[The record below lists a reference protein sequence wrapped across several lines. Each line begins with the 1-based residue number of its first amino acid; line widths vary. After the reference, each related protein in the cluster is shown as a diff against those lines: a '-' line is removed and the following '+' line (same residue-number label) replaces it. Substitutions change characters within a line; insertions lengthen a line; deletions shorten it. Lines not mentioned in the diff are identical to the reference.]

1 MKCKPCCIYKYMAI
15 VKMLTAKMKRK
26 KLFFSLFFC
35 FVAIF
40 FIFKFLNNVI
50 NPIIITSSSSKVQA
64 LSQNAINTAVFD
76 IIKDATIYDSLVNI
90 MRNEAGD
97 IVLITS
103 NAIQI
108 NSLSR
113 EIVEN
118 AQKKL
123 EMLGQKGVN
132 IPLGTFTGLPI
143 FVGLG
148 PPINIKLIPIGAIN
162 CTFTSQFVSAGINQ
176 TNHRIYLEVSSKIN
190 IIMPTETK
198 TLQTNTQML
207 ISENIIIGKIPETYL
222 FSDEIGDLL
231 NLVPIE

>member
-1 MKCKPCCIYKYMAI
+1 MVLIKR
-15 VKMLTAKMKRK
+15 LTAKIKHK
-26 KLFFSLFFC
+26 KLFFVLFFC
-35 FVAIF
+35 GLFIF
-40 FIFKFLNNVI
+40 FVLKFLNDVI
-50 NPIIITSSSSKVQA
+50 NPIVITSSQSKIFA
-64 LSQNAINTAVFD
+64 LSQDAINTAVFD
-76 IIKDATIYDSLVNI
+76 VIKDATIYDSLVNI
-90 MRNEAGD
+90 IRNDVGD

-123 EMLGQKGVN
+123 EQLGQKGVN
-132 IPLGTFTGLPI
+132 IPIGTFTGMPI

-148 PPINIKLIPIGAIN
+148 PNVNIKLVPIGAIN

-176 TNHRIYLEVSSKIN
+176 TNHKIYLEVNSKIN
-190 IIMPTETK
+190 IILPTASK
-198 TLQTNTQML
+198 QLQTSTQML

-222 FSDEIGDLL
+222 YSDEVGELL
-231 NLVPIE
+231 NLVPIK

>member
-1 MKCKPCCIYKYMAI
+1 MVLIKK
-15 VKMLTAKMKRK
+15 LTAKIKHK
-26 KLFFSLFFC
+26 KLLFALFFC
-35 FVAIF
+35 GLFIF
-40 FIFKFLNNVI
+40 FVLKFLNDVI
-50 NPIIITSSSSKVQA
+50 NPIIITSSQSKVFA
-64 LSQNAINTAVFD
+64 LSQDAINTAVFD
-76 IIKDATIYDSLVNI
+76 VIKDATIYDSLVNI
-90 MRNEAGD
+90 VKNDVGD

-123 EMLGQKGVN
+123 EILGQKGVN
-132 IPLGTFTGLPI
+132 IPIGTFTGLPI

-148 PPINIKLIPIGAIN
+148 PNVNIKLIPIGAIN

-176 TNHRIYLEVSSKIN
+176 TNHKIYLEVSSKIN
-190 IIMPTETK
+190 VILPTASK
-198 TLQTNTQML
+198 QLQTATQML

-222 FSDEIGDLL
+222 YSDNVEELL
-231 NLVPIE
+231 NLVPIRD

>member
-1 MKCKPCCIYKYMAI
+1 MVLIKK
-15 VKMLTAKMKRK
+15 LTAKIKHK
-26 KLFFSLFFC
+26 KLFAVLFFSSL
-35 FVAIF
+35 VIF
-40 FIFKFLNNVI
+40 CIFKFLNDVI
-50 NPIIITSSSSKVQA
+50 NPIIVTSSQSKVFA
-64 LSQNAINTAVFD
+64 LSQDAINTAVFD
-76 IIKDATIYDSLVNI
+76 VIKDATIYDSLVNI
-90 MRNEAGD
+90 IRNDVGD

-113 EIVEN
+113 QIVEN

-123 EMLGQKGVN
+123 EQLGQKGVN
-132 IPLGTFTGLPI
+132 IPFGTFTGLPI

-148 PPINIKLIPIGAIN
+148 PNVNIKLIPIGAIN

-176 TNHRIYLEVSSKIN
+176 TNHKIYLEVNSKIN
-190 IIMPTETK
+190 MILPTASK
-198 TLQTNTQML
+198 QLQTSTQML

-231 NLVPIE
+231 NLVPIGR